1 MHSVQNDLLRILRAA
16 GKLPLIVLII
26 AVISFAWAVFPPVP
40 EPGTNIQLSHQELQ
54 EPALSEPAIGGIVQG
69 DAKCGSDGN
78 RWVPYP
84 TERAGMEAV
93 GGGMID
99 YLLLCRSDD
108 SATLVAKDSAIEPLL
123 NEGDFYLGGSGETLR
138 ITNWL
143 TNDSGGGSGSIFTAI
158 WAALAMLMVIP
169 VRIAGF
175 LVFQERSSGRLEWVL
190 ANQMSLR
197 MYAWWK
203 SAASTIGAICI
214 LMLLWS
220 VIFAMALGFL
230 KFVFLQS
237 AMAPVLYAEG
247 QMFMAEALS
256 RGSQA
261 FFFAG
266 ANLAAF
272 SFAVSVLTVRMYLS
286 SRFQLR
292 ATTAME
298 FGVLFIAFLPLA
310 MPRAP
315 EWVPLFGALT
325 SLESAITGG
334 EAVWHD
340 VVISMGL
347 SLVLGV
353 VALTG
358 FRSGRLFAD

>member
-1 MHSVQNDLLRILRAA
+1 MAA
-16 GKLPLIVLII
+16 L
-26 AVISFAWAVFPPVP
+26 
-40 EPGTNIQLSHQELQ
+40 
-54 EPALSEPAIGGIVQG
+54 
-69 DAKCGSDGN
+69 
-78 RWVPYP
+78 
-84 TERAGMEAV
+84 
-93 GGGMID
+93 GGGLID

-197 MYAWWK
+197 KYAWWK
-203 SAASTIGAICI
+203 SAASTMGAVCI
-214 LMLLWS
+214 LMLLWG
-220 VIFAMALGFL
+220 VIFAVALGFL

-261 FFFAG
+261 LICAG

-272 SFAVSVLTVRMYLS
+272 AFAVSVLAVRLYLS

-310 MPRAP
+310 APGAP

-325 SLESAITGG
+325 SLESAISGG
-334 EAVWHD
+334 EAMWPH
-340 VVISMGL
+340 VVISVGL
-347 SLVLGV
+347 SLALGA